1 MASACDA
8 ALVAAARNGVGGF
21 QVGGPGLHGLVGQPG
36 LHGLSGPLGHL
47 SQSQL
52 AQLGQ
57 CGVMPHLGQVNA
69 LSQLGGV
76 GTLSQFNGQV
86 GGINGFGALLE
97 QRRLGLMAAHELIHG
112 RDPGL
117 GGVSAP
123 RSNGTPRSNPNEAAG
138 GFPGQTASPPPTVAA
153 AVTPSNQG
161 ASQNETHSA
170 AALLQLMGGGPP
182 VGDAG
187 VSRGAPG
194 GNGAGA
200 PRDPE
205 RGSQPAG
212 QQQQQIGNPTQT
224 GNKQTSPTSA
234 AAWRLVAGESGGS
247 GGVLGS
253 GGGTRFRDPGPGP
266 GATSG

>member
-1 MASACDA
+1 MASARDA

-69 LSQLGGV
+69 LSQLGGM
-76 GTLSQFNGQV
+76 GALSQFNGQV

-112 RDPGL
+112 RHPGL
-117 GGVSAP
+117 GGVS
-123 RSNGTPRSNPNEAAG
+123 TPGSNPNEAAG
-138 GFPGQTASPPPTVAA
+138 GFPGQTASPPPAVAA

-161 ASQNETHSA
+161 ASQNDTHSA

-212 QQQQQIGNPTQT
+212 QQQQQIGNPTQI

-247 GGVLGS
+247 GGVLG
-253 GGGTRFRDPGPGP
+253 
-266 GATSG
+266 